1 MSKRLIVTG
10 PRKSRFQ
17 DVPDP
22 DCPAGGVLVRARMTA
37 VSTGTELRVYR
48 GIPVDREQKYLF
60 PGFPLQFP
68 VENGYS
74 MVGEVLEV
82 GSDVSD
88 FQSGDRVFV
97 PQPHKQT
104 AVSPAELAT
113 RLPAA
118 IPDHAGVFLSI
129 MEVAHIALRRG
140 HVMPGENVA
149 IVGSGVIGLS
159 ALAFCRIFGCRTA
172 VVDLDPSRLE
182 VARSMGADWTG
193 SPAEDGFRDRIMG
206 FFGGEGADLVVEA
219 ASNWKAVETGLDVA
233 RSGGRVVVV
242 ARHTDQPH
250 FSPVNYPYL
259 RKNLSLMTSY
269 GYPPAGKRW
278 DRRRSLDLTLD
289 YLARGRLQ
297 VAPMLTHEFEWEELP
312 DIYAKMDAGEAEM
325 IGVCINW
332 T

>member
-1 MSKRLIVTG
+1 MAKRLIITG
-10 PRKSRFQ
+10 PRRAEFQ
-17 DVPDP
+17 EIPDP
-22 DCPAGGVLVRARMTA
+22 GCPARGLLVRARMTA
-37 VSTGTELRVYR
+37 ISTGTELRVYR
-48 GIPVDREQKYLF
+48 GIPVDREKKLLY

-82 GSDVSD
+82 GSQVSG
-88 FQSGDRVFV
+88 FRPGDRVFV
-97 PQPHKQT
+97 PQPHRQV
-104 AVSPAELAT
+104 AASPAEMA
-113 RLPAA
+113 RILPNSV
-118 IPDHAGVFLSI
+118 PDHLGVFLSI
-129 MEVAHIALRRG
+129 IEVAHIALRRG
-140 HVMPGENVA
+140 GVVPGENVA
-149 IVGSGVIGLS
+149 IVGSGIIGLS
-159 ALAFCRIFGCRTA
+159 ALAFCRVFGCRTA
-172 VVDLDPSRLE
+172 VLDLDRNRLK

-193 SPAEDGFRDRIMG
+193 SPAEDDFRDRIMG
-206 FFGGEGADLVVEA
+206 FFGDEGADLVVEA

-233 RSGGRVVVV
+233 RSEGRVVVV

-259 RKNLSLMTSY
+259 RKNLSLETSY

-297 VAPMLTHEFEWEELP
+297 VAPMLTHQFEWEALP
-312 DIYAKMDAGEAEM
+312 DVYAKMDAGEAEM